1 MVRRPAALTLLAV
14 LALAGCGGGPDRAA
28 DETPTSRPPF
38 SSAPPPSPSP
48 SSSPSPTTTTADG
61 RNTDACADADCEV
74 TVSEPVTI
82 PFRGPEGHAEL
93 SVTEVGP
100 DRVHYEVTA
109 GDGRSSGSA
118 DGPGWGCYT
127 VLGEDS
133 SGNGCGPAA
142 PAPSAAPGTVVLHL
156 TTAPDG
162 TATVRI
168 SSG

>member
-1 MVRRPAALTLLAV
+1 MAREPAALALLAL
-14 LALAGCGGGPDRAA
+14 LALTGCGGGPERAA
-28 DETPTSRPPF
+28 GESPTPR
-38 SSAPPPSPSP
+38 AP
-48 SSSPSPTTTTADG
+48 SSSPPSPTTTAADG

-74 TVSEPVTI
+74 TVSEPVAI
-82 PFRGPEGHAEL
+82 AFQGPAGDAEL

-109 GDGRSSGSA
+109 GEGRSSGGA

-133 SGNGCGPAA
+133 SSNGCGPAA
-142 PAPSAAPGTVVLHL
+142 PAPDAAPGTVVLHL